1 MSVNMSVNMSRME
14 YEMPVIDCQGID
26 IGEVATQGE
35 GFADKI
41 DEPRVREVERTI
53 RGGQS

>member
-1 MSVNMSVNMSRME
+1 MSVNMSRMD

-41 DEPRVREVERTI
+41 DEPRVREVDRII
-53 RGGQS
+53 RGGQW